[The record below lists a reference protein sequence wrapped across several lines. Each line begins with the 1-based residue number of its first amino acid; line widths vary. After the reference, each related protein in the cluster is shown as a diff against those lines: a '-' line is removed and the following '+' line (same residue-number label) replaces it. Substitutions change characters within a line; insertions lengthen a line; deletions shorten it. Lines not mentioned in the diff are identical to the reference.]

1 MNSKQHDVQSADGH
15 KGMTFSGAGNGSG
28 GGGGNGT
35 GGGGGNGTGGGG
47 GQGGGIG
54 GGGLGDLPGEA
65 NGSLLAIDGLAID
78 TSAWRS
84 IEIELTPKNDQFDA
98 IHHGSDKKDTVKGT
112 PGQENFLKGYEH
124 HDHLHGHKRDD
135 HLRGGAGNDTLKG
148 KQGNDLLI
156 GAIGNDHLFGNKGK
170 DILFGG
176 DQNDT
181 MKGGKGNDVFIL
193 SKGKD
198 VIKDFDLRQ
207 DRLGIER
214 NVGLNIKT
222 KQKGKNLLLKGSDN
236 IRTILIGIN
245 RDDFL
250 AAFEADNSSS
260 APGALIIVSGTSDGS
275 I

>member
-1 MNSKQHDVQSADGH
+1 MNSEQHDVQSADGH
-15 KGMTFSGAGNGSG
+15 KGMSHSGAGNGSG
-28 GGGGNGT
+28 GGQGT
-35 GGGGGNGTGGGG
+35 GGGGGKGTGGGG

-65 NGSLLAIDGLAID
+65 NGSLLTIDGLAIN

-98 IHHGSDKKDTVKGT
+98 IHHGSDKRDTLKGKA
-112 PGQENFLKGYEH
+112 GQENFLKGYEH
-124 HDHLHGHKRDD
+124 HDRLHGHKRND
-135 HLRGGAGNDTLKG
+135 HLRGGAGHDTLKG
-148 KQGNDLLI
+148 GNGNDLLI
-156 GAIGNDHLFGNKGK
+156 GAIGNDHLSGNKGK

-181 MKGGKGNDVFIL
+181 MKGGKGKDVFIL

-198 VIKDFDLRQ
+198 VIKDFDLRK
-207 DRLGIER
+207 DCLGIER

-250 AAFEADNSSS
+250 AAFDADNSSS
-260 APGALIIVSGTSDGS
+260 APGRLIIVSGTSDGS